1 MITGLLTTV
10 YGYDEL
16 HFRTKP
22 CACIWLLHG
31 RLQSQE
37 YMEPLATSLIES
49 WNKQCYDGTTLDSR
63 QRGLLAVSFDQRN
76 HGSRLVDKEA
86 NKTWDE
92 GNKAHAQDMFT
103 TYLTFAR
110 LGCTAKSEVYN

>member
-1 MITGLLTTV
+1 MIAGLLTTV

-16 HFRTKP
+16 DFRTKQ

-37 YMEPLATSLIES
+37 YMKPLATSLIES
-49 WNKQCYDGTTLDSR
+49 WNKQCRDGPTSEPR

-76 HGSRLVDKEA
+76 HGSRLVDNEA

-92 GNKAHAQDMFT
+92 GNKAHAQDMFA
-103 TYLTFAR
+103 TYRKLQGLDLRFA
-110 LGCTAKSEVYN
+110 TAD